1 MTWCTLHESGM
12 LPQLG
17 ACPTVGSPSMFMLVS
32 PGPTLVA
39 RDATMSKT

>member
-1 MTWCTLHESGM
+1 MTWYLLHKHGI

-17 ACPTVGSPSMFMLVS
+17 ACQTVGPPSMFLLVS

-39 RDATMSKT
+39 RDANMSKT